1 VTTVLTGRHT
11 VSPLR
16 AASGLAAAMGVGRF
30 AYTPLLPVMIA
41 AGRLDARAGAAVAAA
56 NYAGY
61 LIGAVLL
68 ARRPDL
74 NGRTAFRLS
83 AAALVLSEALMAVP
97 APAAIAAALR
107 LVAGIASAVLFI
119 GCASVAAGH
128 ENRRRAAGI
137 AFGGI
142 GAGIALSGILGIVAG
157 TAVSWQLLWLGSA
170 VLTALLLAPA
180 LRLEVRPATRTV
192 AAAARSVRAWRL
204 LQGTYFLEGL
214 GYIVIG
220 TFLVAALQSPGHR
233 SLGTAMWVVV
243 GVAATPAT
251 LLWDRVARRWSPE
264 IALVVALA
272 LQCVSAVLPAVSTG
286 PAPAGISAAL
296 FGATF
301 TGITML
307 AIEVGGELTGP
318 GAAATLTAGY
328 GLGQMLGPLAVTP
341 VLGSGYGTAFV
352 IAAIIL
358 AVATAGAVTISRT

>member
-1 VTTVLTGRHT
+1 M
-11 VSPLR
+11 SPLR

-30 AYTPLLPVMIA
+30 AFTPLLPVMIG

-61 LIGAVLL
+61 LLGALLL

-74 NGRTAFRLS
+74 NGRIAFHAS
-83 AAALVLSEALMAVP
+83 AAALALSEALMAWP
-97 APAAIAAALR
+97 APAAVAAALR
-107 LVAGIASAVLFI
+107 SIAGVASAVLFI

-142 GAGIALSGILGIVAG
+142 GGGIALTGILALIAG
-157 TAVSWQLLWLGSA
+157 TSVSWQLMWLGA
-170 VLTALLLAPA
+170 ATLTALLLAPA
-180 LRLEVRPATRTV
+180 LRLEVRPATR
-192 AAAARSVRAWRL
+192 AAATAARSVRAWRL

-220 TFLVAALQSPGHR
+220 TFLVAALQSPGHH
-233 SLGTAMWVVV
+233 SLGTLTWVVV
-243 GVAATPAT
+243 GIAAAPAT
-251 LLWDRVARRWSPE
+251 LLWDLVARRRSPE
-264 IALVVALA
+264 TALVLALA
-272 LQCVSAVLPAVSTG
+272 LQCVSAILPAISTG
-286 PAPAGISAAL
+286 VVSALISAAL

-328 GLGQMLGPLAVTP
+328 GLGQVLGPLAVTP
-341 VLGSGYGTAFV
+341 VLGDGYGTAFA
-352 IAAIIL
+352 IAAVIL
-358 AVATAGAVTISRT
+358 AVATAAALLIRRT

>member
-1 VTTVLTGRHT
+1 MTTVLTSRPA

-16 AASGLAAAMGVGRF
+16 AAAGLAAAMGVGRF
-30 AYTPLLPVMIA
+30 VYTPLMPVMIS
-41 AGRLDARAGAAVAAA
+41 AGRIDARAGATIAAA

-74 NGRTAFRLS
+74 NGRTAFRT
-83 AAALVLSEALMAVP
+83 AAATLILSEALMAWP
-97 APAAIAAALR
+97 APAAVAAVLR
-107 LVAGIASAVLFI
+107 LIAGIASAVLFI

-142 GAGIALSGILGIVAG
+142 GGGIALTGLLAMAAG
-157 TAVSWQLLWLGSA
+157 TAVPWQVMWLGTA
-170 VLTALLLAPA
+170 ALTALLLAPA
-180 LRLEVRPATRTV
+180 LRLEVRPATRAA

-243 GVAATPAT
+243 GVAAAPAT
-251 LLWDRVARRWSPE
+251 LLWDLIARRWFPE
-264 IALVVALA
+264 IALVLALA
-272 LQCVSAVLPAVSTG
+272 LQCVSAILPAASTG
-286 PAPAGISAAL
+286 MVSALISAAL

-328 GLGQMLGPLAVTP
+328 GLGQVLGPLVVTP
-341 VLGSGYGTAFV
+341 ALGDGYGTAFA
-352 IAAIIL
+352 IAAVIL
-358 AVATAGAVTISRT
+358 AVATAGALRIKRT